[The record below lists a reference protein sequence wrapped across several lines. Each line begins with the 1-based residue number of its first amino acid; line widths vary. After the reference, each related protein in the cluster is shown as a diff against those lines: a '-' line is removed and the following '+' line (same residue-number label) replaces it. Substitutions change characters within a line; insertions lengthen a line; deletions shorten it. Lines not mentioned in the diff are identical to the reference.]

1 MPPGGEAAAGSGRRD
16 ALARGGRGTVG
27 RTAGGATGRG
37 GSTSDGPP
45 ASDST
50 PGSDGGPVDLGSTGP
65 KSGGSRSGSSPK
77 AHSGAKGAGGPKAAG
92 GSKNA
97 GPRPDRGSKT
107 GGGSKADSGS
117 KADGGSRSG
126 DGPKADSGPRADG
139 GRKADGGSKGVG
151 RRKGDGGQKSNGGPK
166 GKRGPKRDHPPGQDG
181 GPQAPPAGGGGQ
193 ADRERPRMPPVR
205 LAPRDE
211 LAAAARVAPLLRAA
225 ADLSRW
231 ADKHQAAQPGGP
243 AGRPAGAPMSP
254 GAAGEASADLELT
267 PNEVDAAWRV
277 VVATGL
283 LEVDGPDIGHWDDG
297 EVLSA
302 WDSGLAAILDAEDLD
317 GLATALYTVGTPV
330 RIDALFEAYTAAAG
344 TPRPERD
351 SPAQGTTRP
360 PGEDEAGALSRALE
374 TLADLGVVEL
384 GTEEAAGGLT
394 VTLSPLGVWGV
405 HRRLR
410 GQGWHVPVLGSA
422 DRDGAVGLLMT
433 LANCDAEDGE
443 AEIGTWLADRTPVQ
457 AARELIQAAAGGSP
471 GLRGAAFAVLDRVGD
486 VATAEIRAALGDPL
500 LRAHAAVWLHEHDE
514 EAELR
519 PSDRTW
525 LLVDLGAGLLE
536 EADPR
541 DVVAELLPEVP
552 ALAQAE
558 IVAGLWQVDHPGV
571 IDLLTAL
578 SEHHPDPSVARA
590 ARKAAFKARSPGG
603 AALGP
608 A

>member
-1 MPPGGEAAAGSGRRD
+1 MARLADRAMPPDGEASARAGRGDAPPCSAAAGRGKSAGSKSAGSKSAGSKSAGGPADPDVAAGRKSAGAQGKAD
-16 ALARGGRGTVG
+16 AESKAGAEGKAGAARQARKNSKAG
-27 RTAGGATGRG
+27 RTGK
-37 GSTSDGPP
+37 P
-45 ASDST
+45 AS
-50 PGSDGGPVDLGSTGP
+50 
-65 KSGGSRSGSSPK
+65 SS
-77 AHSGAKGAGGPKAAG
+77 GAGGQNGAGGQRAQAAG
-92 GSKNA
+92 A
-97 GPRPDRGSKT
+97 V
-107 GGGSKADSGS
+107 AE
-117 KADGGSRSG
+117 
-126 DGPKADSGPRADG
+126 
-139 GRKADGGSKGVG
+139 
-151 RRKGDGGQKSNGGPK
+151 
-166 GKRGPKRDHPPGQDG
+166 
-181 GPQAPPAGGGGQ
+181 

-231 ADKHQAAQPGGP
+231 AAKHQPVQSGDP
-243 AGRPAGAPMSP
+243 S
-254 GAAGEASADLELT
+254 GAASAADLSADAADAASADLELT

-277 VVATGL
+277 VLATGL
-283 LEVDGPDIGHWDDG
+283 LEEGRPDLGHWDDT
-297 EVLSA
+297 EVLGA
-302 WDSGLAAILDAEDLD
+302 WDSALAAILDAEDLD

-330 RIDALFEAYTAAAG
+330 RIDSLFEAYTAAAG
-344 TPRPERD
+344 TPRPERG
-351 SPAQGTTRP
+351 SPAQVGSTRQ
-360 PGEDEAGALSRALE
+360 PGEDEAAALSRALE

-433 LANCDAEDGE
+433 LASCDAEDGE
-443 AEIGTWLADRTPVQ
+443 AEIGTWLGDRTPVQ

-471 GLRGAAFAVLDRVGD
+471 GLRGAAFAVLDRIGS
-486 VATAEIRAALGDPL
+486 VATPEIRAALEDPL

-519 PSDRTW
+519 PADRTW

-578 SEHHPDPSVARA
+578 SQHHPDPSVARA
-590 ARKAAFKARSPGG
+590 ARKAAFKARS
-603 AALGP
+603 A
-608 A
+608 